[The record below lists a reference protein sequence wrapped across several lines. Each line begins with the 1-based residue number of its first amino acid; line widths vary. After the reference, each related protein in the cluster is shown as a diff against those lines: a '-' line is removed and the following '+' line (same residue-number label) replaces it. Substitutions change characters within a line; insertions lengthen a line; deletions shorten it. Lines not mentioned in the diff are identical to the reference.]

1 MAGIV
6 PKFMGRS
13 ITCDVVEAVSG
24 GQLVEARAASGAAT
38 QRPSGVAGAGS
49 TTVRGVALIDAT
61 NAAQSAALVYPLPVS
76 TTVIVEGGGIPV
88 VYAANC
94 ADGKALKAAA
104 AGAVTPWVSGTDAA
118 DLIVGYCDQAG
129 GVTSAGT
136 TVGTMRLN
144 RA

>member
-13 ITCDVVEAVSG
+13 ITCDVVEAVTG
-24 GQLVEARAASGAAT
+24 GQVVEARAASGAAT
-38 QRPSGVAGAGS
+38 QRPVGVAAAGS

-61 NAAQSAALVYPLPVS
+61 NATQSAALVYPLPVS
-76 TTVIVEGGGIPV
+76 TTVLVEGGGIPV
-88 VYAANC
+88 TYAAN
-94 ADGKALKAAA
+94 ANDGAALKAAA
-104 AGAVTPWVSGTDAA
+104 AGKVTPWVSGTDAA
-118 DLIVGYCDQAG
+118 DLIIGYCDQAG
-129 GVTSAGT
+129 GVTSSGT